1 VNGTAV
7 EIGQLIDAKPTEVV
21 TYANELTYAECNGIV
36 KLLEIELQRIIL
48 GRKQITNSPRH
59 ENWLKDYTTTFVVE
73 QKILDRLDLVTS
85 VKIAK
90 GVPLNVFS
98 GNIPQ

>member
-1 VNGTAV
+1 VIGTAV
-7 EIGQLIDAKPTEVV
+7 DIGQIIDAKPTEVV
-21 TYANELTYAECNGIV
+21 TYVNELTYAECNGIV
-36 KLLEIELQRIIL
+36 KLLEMELQRVSL

-73 QKILDRLDLVTS
+73 QKIIDRLDIVTS

-90 GVPLNVFS
+90 GVPLNVFYS
-98 GNIPQ
+98 NQG